1 MRLNVGVLLAPMRK
15 SHCRTLLLILPVLL
29 SSDAG
34 ARAEPAER
42 RALIF
47 YTAETHGI
55 LEPCGCTSDPLGDF
69 ARVTA
74 LVRSSAGQKKSAL
87 LVDAGNL
94 TYPRSTPDATASEA
108 WASEKRQPAAEL
120 QAKFIA
126 REIAKLPFG
135 GSALGETD
143 LASGV
148 AGVEPRRLAVNL
160 VSAPV
165 TEPSRVVEAGAI
177 KIGVL
182 GVVDPDLAHAMGL
195 VATEPVAAARTEV
208 ARLRAAGAEV
218 IVLLAPLE
226 RQAARG
232 LARSVGADVVVVGKN
247 VGDGM
252 ASAERVGDAILVAP
266 GEELQRVGRLEIV
279 LRGKARRTPS
289 DKLVDAGSAEQA
301 KTRIAELDR
310 NLAQLEADLARW
322 RKDANSDQAFVAA
335 KVRQRDE
342 LRAERVRLGEGKWR
356 PPATGSYFINTLIP
370 IRRTLPRDPTLSA
383 SMRRLDQAIGAANLR
398 IAEPPTPAGADR
410 AFYVGGEK
418 CVSCHKAAARF
429 WKSTV
434 HAHAWKTLVDVGKEA
449 HDDCVSCH
457 VTGYGEVGGSSLGF
471 THGLEDIQC
480 EVCHGP
486 GSIHIDK
493 RGKETPFAGRT
504 KTPESVCLHCH
515 NEKHSDTFNYTAYL
529 RDILGPGH
537 GEDARD
543 KLGAGPTGKELRRA
557 AEARARAAA
566 SPHAK
571 R

>member
-1 MRLNVGVLLAPMRK
+1 MRK
-15 SHCRTLLLILPVLL
+15 SHCRILLSILPVLL
-29 SSDAG
+29 AGYAG
-34 ARAEPAER
+34 ARAEPTER
-42 RALIF
+42 RAVIF
-47 YTAETHGI
+47 YTAETHGV

-74 LVRSSAGQKKSAL
+74 LIRSAAGRKKSAL

-94 TYPRSTPDATASEA
+94 TYPRSSLEATAAEA
-108 WASEKRQPAAEL
+108 WASERRQPAAEL

-126 REIAKLPFG
+126 REIGKLPFG
-135 GSALGETD
+135 GAALGETD
-143 LASGV
+143 LARGV
-148 AGVEPRRLAVNL
+148 TGVEPKRLAANL
-160 VSAPV
+160 TNASL
-165 TEPSRVVEAGAI
+165 TEPSRVVEVGAI

-182 GVVDPDLAHAMGL
+182 GVVDPNLARAMGL
-195 VATEPVAAARTEV
+195 AATEPVAAARDEV
-208 ARLRAAGAEV
+208 ARLRAAGAELV
-218 IVLLAPLE
+218 VLLAPVE
-226 RQAARG
+226 RQVARRF
-232 LARSVGADVVVVGKN
+232 ARYVGADVVVVGKK

-252 ASAERVGDAILVAP
+252 ATAERVGAAILVAP

-279 LRGKARRTPS
+279 LRSKARRTPS
-289 DKLVDAGSAEQA
+289 DNLVDAGSAEQA
-301 KTRIAELDR
+301 NARMAELDR

-322 RKDANSDQAFVAA
+322 RKDASSDQAFISA

-342 LRAERVRLGEGKWR
+342 LRSERVRLGERKWR
-356 PPATGSYFINTLIP
+356 PPATGSYFTNVLIP
-370 IRRTLPRDPTLSA
+370 IRRALPRDPALSA

-398 IAEPPTPAGADR
+398 VAEPPTPAGADR

-429 WKSTV
+429 WKNTV

-486 GSIHIDK
+486 GSIHLDNH
-493 RGKETPFAGRT
+493 GKETPFAGRL

-515 NEKHSDTFNYTAYL
+515 NEKHSDTFDYTAYL
-529 RDILGPGH
+529 RDVLGPGH

-543 KLGAGPTGKELRRA
+543 KLGAGPTGKELRRV
-557 AEARARAAA
+557 ARTHARAASNA
-566 SPHAK
+566 
-571 R
+571 RGRR